1 MINDDEL
8 AIAFLAKS
16 AANELHTI
24 DQYTTQTSSL
34 GPANRLNPISFIPSI
49 QQAQQI
55 QAESNVVNQQA
66 IIDQLNREAAM
77 AYPLPPPVA
86 STPQI
91 PLNEEYNNTSPNKEY
106 NNTPHNKGVLDALEK
121 LSINLVDINKT
132 LNTIVNVL
140 QKT

>member
-55 QAESNVVNQQA
+55 QAGSSVVNQQA

-86 STPQI
+86 SIPQL
-91 PLNEEYNNTSPNKEY
+91 PLSEEYNSTS
-106 NNTPHNKGVLDALEK
+106 HNSSVLDKSVINVLEK
-121 LSINLVDINKT
+121 LSTNLVDINET
-132 LNTIVNVL
+132 LNTIVTVL

>member
-34 GPANRLNPISFIPSI
+34 GPANRLNPLSFIPSI
-49 QQAQQI
+49 QQAQT
-55 QAESNVVNQQA
+55 ESSVVNQQA
-66 IIDQLNREAAM
+66 VIEQLNREAAM
-77 AYPLPPPVA
+77 AYPLPPPIA
-86 STPQI
+86 SI
-91 PLNEEYNNTSPNKEY
+91 PLLPSNEEYNN
-106 NNTPHNKGVLDALEK
+106 NTLHRKNVTDESVVNVLEK
-121 LSINLVDINKT
+121 LSINLVDINETLKT
-132 LNTIVNVL
+132 VVTIL

>member
-55 QAESNVVNQQA
+55 QTESSVVNQQA

-86 STPQI
+86 SMPQLPQF
-91 PLNEEYNNTSPNKEY
+91 PLNEKYNNTS
-106 NNTPHNKGVLDALEK
+106 HSSSVLDKSVIDVLEK
-121 LSINLVDINKT
+121 LSTNLVDINET
-132 LNTIVNVL
+132 LNTIVAVL